1 MATQAAKS
9 WLQRRRDR
17 FERSASLAE
26 LAEAEL
32 KSPLQQRKLTN
43 LVEHIG
49 FQVGEQLAEVLAT
62 RFAGLP
68 ANEAEAAV
76 LAAVDVLGSA
86 DLSDEAIFAA
96 DADPERLAT
105 VLRAGF
111 PDRPRAVALGEAA
124 WPLYELALDQC
135 CRHLVQV
142 VRHLPSFQPR
152 ALADVLG
159 RLSSQSQQLAE
170 LLART
175 PRSSLH
181 APQGTGNDAEFRA
194 EYLRLLARTLDNLEL
209 VGLPVDAQPRIAL
222 TPAYLSLSVSA
233 DRGYDRAQ
241 EDWFEQ
247 QDERRPAEGVP
258 VEAAIGRSWRTLVRG
273 DAGSGKTTLL
283 NWLCVTAAGEGYTGA
298 LAGWNGK
305 VPFPVRLRSFA
316 RGALPGPEDLVGH
329 AAKPIAGLM
338 PSGWAHRMLASGDG
352 LLLVDGVDEVT
363 PVRRK
368 EVKAW
373 LRELVGAFPSTPVVV
388 TARTAAADH
397 RWLADQRFTTVT
409 LEPMNA
415 TATAAFVDRWHA
427 AAESGTSTAD
437 IDAAKRR
444 LRKQLERPRLRQL
457 AESPL
462 LCAMLCALNL
472 AHRSE
477 LPRDRMELYGKA
489 LTMLLHL
496 RDAERGIP
504 ATGSTVSPVEQ
515 RVLLRD
521 LAWRLTLA
529 NRIELTKQDTLTHI
543 AAKLPA
549 MPNVDSS
556 AGELLDH
563 LLERS
568 GVLREPV
575 PGRIDFVHRTFQE
588 YLAADEAVQQH
599 HIPTLVAHAHLD
611 TWQET
616 VVMAA
621 GHATARQAGELI
633 TGMLDRAGENRKQAR
648 KLRLVAA
655 ACLETVQDI
664 DPLVH
669 ERVEQV
675 IAGHLVPPRSVRET
689 ASLAAIGHRV
699 LRYLPQDLGE
709 LSEPKAAACV
719 RAATLAGT
727 DEALE
732 LLARYARDPRE
743 QVFGELNIAW
753 EFFDPAAF
761 AERVLSHAP
770 LGDGRPLVANSRK
783 SLEHAG
789 ALGNLERLLI
799 SLPAHEVVTDLA
811 EFDEAP
817 ALRYLDI
824 AADPAGPL
832 DLTPLGRHDSLSTIG
847 ISGAAH
853 YTGLST
859 LHGLRRLRTLRLLQL
874 DSWRDIEFVAG
885 LDRIGFLTLD
895 QIGDLADLDV
905 LAGARTLRRI
915 ALYDFDGATI
925 ANSKK
930 LEQVTRI
937 SLQRPAPGFDL
948 GCAVRT
954 FPNVSDA
961 NLGFLD
967 NPDLGLLRGWPL
979 TDLLLRRSVITD
991 LRPLATLPGLN
1002 RLFLANVLGE
1012 PDLTPLADKVLEL
1025 RLARGDDYPGL
1036 DRLGPGVTVR
1046 YVD

>member
-1 MATQAAKS
+1 M
-9 WLQRRRDR
+9 RRRTDG

-32 KSPLQQRKLTN
+32 KSPLRQRKLAN

-62 RFAGLP
+62 RFAMLP

-96 DADPERLAT
+96 DADAERLAT
-105 VLRAGF
+105 TLRAEF
-111 PDRPRAVALGEAA
+111 PDRPHAVALGEAA

-135 CRHLVQV
+135 CRYLVQV

-159 RLSSQSQQLAE
+159 RLSAQSQQLTE

-181 APQGTGNDAEFRA
+181 APSGTGNDGEFRA

-233 DRGYDRAQ
+233 ERGYDREAQ
-241 EDWFEQ
+241 GDWFEQ

-258 VEAAIGRSWRTLVRG
+258 VETAIGRSWRTLVRG

-283 NWLCVTAAGEGYTGA
+283 NWLCVTAAGEGFTGA
-298 LAGWNGK
+298 LASWNGK

-316 RGALPGPEDLVGH
+316 RGALPGPEDLVAH

-338 PSGWAHRMLASGDG
+338 PAGWAHRMLASGDG

-373 LRELVGAFPSTPVVV
+373 LRELVDAFPSMPVVV

-397 RWLADQRFTTVT
+397 RWLAGQRFTTVT

-415 TATAAFVDRWHA
+415 TATAAFVDRWHT
-427 AAESGTSTAD
+427 AAESGTNGTSAD
-437 IDAAKRR
+437 FDAAKRR

-462 LCAMLCALNL
+462 LCAMLCALNF

-489 LTMLLHL
+489 LAMLLHL
-496 RDAERGIP
+496 RDAERGIA
-504 ATGSTVSPVEQ
+504 ATRSTVGPVEQ

-529 NRIELTKQDTLTHI
+529 NRIELAKDDTLTHL

-556 AGELLDH
+556 TGDLLDH

-621 GHATARQAGELI
+621 GHATARQAGELV
-633 TGMLDRAGENRKQAR
+633 TGVLDRADENRRHAR

-655 ACLETVQDI
+655 ACLETIQDI

-669 ERVEQV
+669 ERVEKV
-675 IAGHLVPPRSVRET
+675 IADHLVPPRSVRET

-699 LRYLPQDLGE
+699 LRYLPDDLGA
-709 LSEPKAAACV
+709 LSGPQAAACV

-732 LLARYARDPRE
+732 LLARYAKDPRG

-753 EFFDPAAF
+753 EFFDPATF
-761 AERVLSHAP
+761 AERVLSRAP
-770 LGDGRPLVANSRK
+770 LGEGRPLVASSRK

-789 ALGNLERLLI
+789 VLGNLEKLVI
-799 SLPAHEVVTDLA
+799 SLPAHELVTDLA
-811 EFDEAP
+811 EFDDAP
-817 ALRYLDI
+817 VLRYLDI

-832 DLTPLGRHDSLSTIG
+832 DLAPLGRHDKLSTIG
-847 ISGAAH
+847 ISGATH

-874 DSWRDIEFVAG
+874 GSWRDIEFVTG
-885 LDRIGFLTLD
+885 LDRLGFLTLD
-895 QIGDLADLDV
+895 HIGELADLDILV
-905 LAGARTLRRI
+905 GAQTLTRI
-915 ALYDFDGATI
+915 ALYDFEGATI

-948 GCAVRT
+948 GSAVRT
-954 FPNVSDA
+954 FPNVGDA

-967 NPDLGLLRGWPL
+967 DPDLGLLHGWPL

-991 LRPLATLPGLN
+991 LRPLATLPSLN
-1002 RLFLANVLGE
+1002 RLFLANVRGD
-1012 PDLTPLADKVLEL
+1012 PDLSPLADKVLEL

-1036 DRLGPGVTVR
+1036 DKLGPGVTVR